1 MQSFRPVSASSSI
14 PRRGAGELS
23 SPLMT
28 DPEDPGAKLDGAA
41 AFDIP
46 DLDLDVPSPQRPAAA
61 PRPSAKPSRESAAVD
76 LGETDF
82 ERGSSVS
89 PGRADPMSAYSGG
102 ALDLDG
108 EDGGGGSIDLQSY
121 RPPGADPAVMPAL
134 PEMPAAPR
142 PPSAAAAPHH
152 APVHGQAELAQAR
165 EHAGYGPVPGAI
177 YLLPLYSWK
186 VFKRRRELRVAL
198 AELNLE
204 VDRAELRRDEAFANV
219 TNAAR
224 AEYEGDSRF
233 ESGFATV
240 RLLEEQAGARGDA
253 LSQLSAQA
261 QATTSQLAAQIT
273 ALQAQLEQHR
283 GQAQTA
289 AQEVARRQDA
299 LGRVVARQKRF
310 LIEARSA
317 QQVAQQAAGG
327 QPGAPIAPEHA
338 QKIEELQAQAAALQP
353 EANGLQQELATAEQ
367 ALAGIKSQIAGA
379 SQQIRALEQQQQGV
393 ERQFQGQISAQQ
405 ADFSSVQREL
415 TRALADVGR
424 LFLMEK
430 ETVRVEPPLRQAVAH
445 AHAELQRITTQRD
458 LALTAL
464 DAHDPEAFKKGI
476 LVAAGAVGGMI
487 LLLIV
492 LIAVL

>member
-1 MQSFRPVSASSSI
+1 
-14 PRRGAGELS
+14 
-23 SPLMT
+23 MT
-28 DPEDPGAKLDGAA
+28 DPADPGAKLDAP

-46 DLDLDVPSPQRPAAA
+46 DLDLDVRSPQRPAAE
-61 PRPSAKPSRESAAVD
+61 PRPSAKPSGEAAAIN

-102 ALDLDG
+102 ALDLEG
-108 EDGGGGSIDLQSY
+108 EEGGGGSIDLQSY
-121 RPPGADPAVMPAL
+121 RPPGADPALMPAL

-142 PPSAAAAPHH
+142 APSAAAAPHH
-152 APVHGQAELAQAR
+152 APALGLAELGPAR
-165 EHAGYGPVPGAI
+165 ELAGFGPAPSAF

-186 VFKRRRELRVAL
+186 VFKRRRELGVAL
-198 AELNLE
+198 AEANVE
-204 VDRAELRRDEAFANV
+204 VDRAELRRDEALANV

-233 ESGFATV
+233 ESGLATV

-261 QATTSQLAAQIT
+261 QTTTSQLAQQIT

-289 AQEVARRQDA
+289 TAEVTRRQEA

-327 QPGAPIAPEHA
+327 QPGAALAPEHA
-338 QKIEELQAQAAALQP
+338 QKIQELQAQAAALQP
-353 EANGLQQELATAEQ
+353 EANELQQELATAEQ
-367 ALAGIKSQIAGA
+367 TLAGIKSQIAGA
-379 SQQIRALEQQQQGV
+379 SQEVRALEQQQKGV

-415 TRALADVGR
+415 TRALAEVGR

-430 ETVRVEPPLRQAVAH
+430 ETVRVEPSLRQAVAH

-458 LALTAL
+458 LTLSAL

-476 LVAAGAVGGMI
+476 VVAAAAVGGVI